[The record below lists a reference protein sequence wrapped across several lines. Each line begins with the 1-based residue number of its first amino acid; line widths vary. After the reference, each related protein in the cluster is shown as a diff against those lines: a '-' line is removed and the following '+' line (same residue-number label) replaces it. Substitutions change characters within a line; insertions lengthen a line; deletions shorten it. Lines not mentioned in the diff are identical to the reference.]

1 MLFYNNKRKEVPWL
15 LFPFTLL
22 RNPLAYSLFFP
33 MGRST
38 PTAILFWMKKIDLL
52 LQKRPSMI
60 VFDLQKLEYISS
72 MGIRVLIK
80 TIKAMKKM
88 DGSVRYVNLKPEIKK
103 VFDIVNV
110 MPEQTIFSSVGELDN
125 YLTAMQNRVKRGEI
139 E

>member
-1 MLFYNNKRKEVPWL
+1 MASFSVYSTEKSPGVFIV
-15 LFPFTLL
+15 FP
-22 RNPLAYSLFFP
+22 NGSLDSNSHF
-33 MGRST
+33 
-38 PTAILFWMKKIDLL
+38 ILDEKIDLI

-88 DGSVRYVNLKPEIKK
+88 EGCVRYVNLKPEIKK

-110 MPEQTIFSSVGELDN
+110 MPKQTIFSSVEELDS
-125 YLTAMQNRVKRGEI
+125 YLLTMQDRVKRGEI